1 MTGSV
6 IKQLLDFAF
15 KVSVVTYGLFWMI
28 EILDPGRVSTFF
40 NLAPFLIVVVGLGL
54 LTLFFPRDDF
64 SPDQPMK
71 RNNTFLVIV
80 VILAAAFALLQIKK
94 NYLVL
99 LIGASFVIMLVAYLS
114 TIKKENT
121 T

>member
-1 MTGSV
+1 MTGSIV
-6 IKQLLDFAF
+6 KQLLDFAF

-28 EILDPGRVSTFF
+28 EILDPGRVSSFF
-40 NLAPFLIVVVGLGL
+40 NLTLSLTVVVGLGL

-71 RNNTFLVIV
+71 RNSTFLVIV
-80 VILAAAFALLQIKK
+80 AVLAAAFALMQIKK

-114 TIKKENT
+114 TIRKENKT
-121 T
+121 